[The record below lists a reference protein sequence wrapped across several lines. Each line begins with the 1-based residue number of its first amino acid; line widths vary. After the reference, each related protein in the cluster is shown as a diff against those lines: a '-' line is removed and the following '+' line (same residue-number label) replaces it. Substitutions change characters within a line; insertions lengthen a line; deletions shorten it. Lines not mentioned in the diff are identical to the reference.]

1 MDKKHFRGKQIAF
14 SLGQAETGPSVAE
27 VISKFGYRFVRL
39 L

>member
-14 SLGQAETGPSVAE
+14 SLRQAETGPSVAE
-27 VISKFGYRFVRL
+27 VMSKVGFRFVRL